1 MFVCKR
7 NSSNKKKRLV
17 MKSNSELQKD
27 VQNAIRWEPSMQAA
41 EIGVTAKEGVITLSG
56 TVDSYAKKINAER
69 AAKNVLGVKAIAEE
83 ITVNYGKSFTKN
95 DTDIAKEVLES
106 WKTNLSV
113 PDKKVAVKVE
123 DGWLTLEGEVEWY
136 FQKETAG
143 DALVNLPGV
152 KGVNNRIAVNM
163 NSKDTVEQKDVEQAL
178 ERSWAINPL
187 EIKVNV
193 KNNNVKLTGLVHSI
207 YQKEEA
213 GRLAWNA
220 PGVSKVENEL
230 AVIY

>member
-1 MFVCKR
+1 
-7 NSSNKKKRLV
+7 

-41 EIGVTAKEGVITLSG
+41 EIGVTAKNGVITLSG

-220 PGVSKVENEL
+220 PGVSKVENDL